1 MPTTTTHFLLSRW
14 ARRVVGIGLV
24 VGSVVGS
31 GAGCVDFDLE
41 ERIEDTRILAVRHE
55 PAEIMF
61 SPLFLLPAQQRPPFP
76 LPTFEVQTEIYAYDP
91 RGGTVQLTTL
101 MCPDDGADSSC
112 RLYDK
117 DFDENFARL
126 QGPVRAEVEGL
137 LTPVK
142 TLVEGEEGS
151 AAGRLTPTTL
161 TTTVSP
167 GVIDFFQP
175 KNAAG
180 ENVPSIFPVLPR
192 IAVEIENQS
201 LKAEGADVF
210 SERGFKR
217 LPLTMDLGDESLGP
231 DFIASLSAGLG
242 VTICDGPVPGP
253 DEVAD
258 VDFEGVA
265 DCLSPRAANENPPL
279 LGFRLES
286 TDVGDEL
293 SEGYLEGEPDLGLR
307 SLVRASSGGTI
318 ALTPVW
324 GPNASERYQI
334 LSFDINTSEIIVV
347 NRVEDLAATWYSTR
361 GNLSATL
368 TSLQFT
374 NDRLGV
380 VWQLPGDVEPG
391 ETDTL
396 VLVVLDQRGGTTVAE
411 LNVVYR

>member
-1 MPTTTTHFLLSRW
+1 
-14 ARRVVGIGLV
+14 
-24 VGSVVGS
+24 
-31 GAGCVDFDLE
+31 
-41 ERIEDTRILAVRHE
+41 
-55 PAEIMF
+55 
-61 SPLFLLPAQQRPPFP
+61 
-76 LPTFEVQTEIYAYDP
+76 
-91 RGGTVQLTTL
+91 
-101 MCPDDGADSSC
+101 
-112 RLYDK
+112 
-117 DFDENFARL
+117 
-126 QGPVRAEVEGL
+126 
-137 LTPVK
+137 
-142 TLVEGEEGS
+142 
-151 AAGRLTPTTL
+151 
-161 TTTVSP
+161 
-167 GVIDFFQP
+167 
-175 KNAAG
+175 
-180 ENVPSIFPVLPR
+180 
-192 IAVEIENQS
+192 
-201 LKAEGADVF
+201 
-210 SERGFKR
+210 
-217 LPLTMDLGDESLGP
+217 
-231 DFIASLSAGLG
+231 
-242 VTICDGPVPGP
+242 
-253 DEVAD
+253 
-258 VDFEGVA
+258 
-265 DCLSPRAANENPPL
+265 
-279 LGFRLES
+279 LES